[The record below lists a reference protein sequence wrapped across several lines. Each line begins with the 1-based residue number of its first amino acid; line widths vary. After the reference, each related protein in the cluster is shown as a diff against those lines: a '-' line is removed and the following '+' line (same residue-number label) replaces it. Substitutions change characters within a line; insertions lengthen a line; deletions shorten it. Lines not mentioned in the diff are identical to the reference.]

1 MREPQLNKRM
11 AALLNASSQPGYLV
25 CGRKDFQEFYCAKCI
40 YVGEQAKNQ
49 LLTPNSIHIHVG
61 GRSWRSLQTL
71 PTDDVIVDF
80 QNRLL
85 FYRFISHDQVAAS
98 KFGVNGFRPETRAL
112 AEVLG
117 AVIVDDLELQNGIM
131 ELLQERDE
139 QSRVDRAS
147 GQDGMVLKA
156 VLWHCHQPDQQ
167 QVFVREIA
175 ATANRIYSEEGE
187 SLKISNETVGHVL
200 KNLGLYTRRLGNA
213 GRGLMLDKAT
223 QSRAHEL
230 GHANEVLPDSA
241 GVPACG
247 YCHKM
252 QVIETEEVV

>member
-1 MREPQLNKRM
+1 MPADRAIVPL
-11 AALLNASSQPGYLV
+11 
-25 CGRKDFQEFYCAKCI
+25 
-40 YVGEQAKNQ
+40 
-49 LLTPNSIHIHVG
+49 
-61 GRSWRSLQTL
+61 
-71 PTDDVIVDF
+71 VIV
-80 QNRLL
+80 
-85 FYRFISHDQVAAS
+85 
-98 KFGVNGFRPETRAL
+98 
-112 AEVLG
+112 
-117 AVIVDDLELQNGIM
+117 

-147 GQDGMVLKA
+147 GQDGMVLRA

-167 QVFVREIA
+167 QMFVREIA
-175 ATANRIYSEEGE
+175 AIANQIYSEEGE

-200 KNLGLYTRRLGNA
+200 KNLGLYTRRLGSA

-230 GHANEVLPDSA
+230 GYANEVLPDSA